1 MQRWNTVTMGKVLD
15 YMRFPHAYA
24 LFPRKDS
31 RANRPAKA
39 RASRREAYQNLY
51 EESLTFEER
60 PTFRLTKLQLEREG
74 GQGER
79 KVLLLYFTN
88 TVLSPL
94 VRCRRQVPKDYHVN
108 SVYRDH
114 FRMKPQVVLPVK

>member
-60 PTFRLTKLQLEREG
+60 PTFRLTKLQLRG
-74 GQGER
+74 
-79 KVLLLYFTN
+79 LA
-88 TVLSPL
+88 
-94 VRCRRQVPKDYHVN
+94 
-108 SVYRDH
+108 SVIDDPTFLEDGCKLEVATSRA
-114 FRMKPQVVLPVK
+114 PTLIVS

>member
-39 RASRREAYQNLY
+39 RASGREAYQNLY
-51 EESLTFEER
+51 EEPLTFEER
-60 PTFRLTKLQLEREG
+60 PTFRLTKLREREILFIPRPLSA
-74 GQGER
+74 QIAEILSTFDP
-79 KVLLLYFTN
+79 KVD
-88 TVLSPL
+88 VE
-94 VRCRRQVPKDYHVN
+94 
-108 SVYRDH
+108 
-114 FRMKPQVVLPVK
+114 